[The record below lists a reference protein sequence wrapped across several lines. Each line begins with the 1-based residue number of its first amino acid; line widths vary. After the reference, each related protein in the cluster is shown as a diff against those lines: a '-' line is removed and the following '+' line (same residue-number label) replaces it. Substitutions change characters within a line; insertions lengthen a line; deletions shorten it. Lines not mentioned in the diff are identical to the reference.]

1 MSRPT
6 RAEREARREAKREA
20 WMRERERWHAEHHHG
35 GRQGRHP
42 HHRRPPMWAWWIQH
56 GMRRRLFRG
65 FSMAL
70 LTSAGVAWS
79 IHALIQPASAA
90 LPVSLG
96 FGLLSMWTLTGWIAW
111 RITKPMVE
119 LVSVTR
125 DLGEGKL
132 DRRMQLDPYARHRG
146 EVAVLAK
153 SVNTMAERIERQ
165 IADQRELLAGV
176 SHELRTP
183 LGHLRVLIDT
193 ARDRGA
199 ERDPK
204 LFDELE
210 REVLEID
217 ELVDQLLVH
226 SRLEF
231 DQVDR
236 RTIDPI
242 ALAVRALERA
252 GIDASK
258 LEVQTEVESIM
269 SIMGDPTLLG
279 RALANLIANA
289 RTHGRGLEAL
299 RVREGEAGELC
310 FEVDDRGPGFAPDET
325 EAAFVAFVQGREH
338 QGGSLGLGLSLVRRI
353 AAAHGGRTW
362 ARNRTGT
369 GACVGFSVATNAIER
384 VIASPSR
391 DQPS

>member
-1 MSRPT
+1 MSAPAIET
-6 RAEREARREAKREA
+6 PSERRQAKLRRRIERREQ
-20 WMRERERWHAEHHHG
+20 WMREHQKWHDEHHARHG
-35 GRQGRHP
+35 HHGP
-42 HHRRPPMWAWWIQH
+42 PHRRWPAWAWWIQV

-65 FSMAL
+65 FSFAL
-70 LTSAGVAWS
+70 LTSAALAWS
-79 IHALIQPASAA
+79 IHALFEASSMA
-90 LPVSLG
+90 LALSLG
-96 FGLLSMWTLTGWIAW
+96 AGLLMMWTLTGMIAW
-111 RITKPMVE
+111 RITRPMIE
-119 LVSVTR
+119 LVSVAR
-125 DLGEGKL
+125 DLGEGRL
-132 DRRMQLDPYARHRG
+132 DRRMQLNPYSRHRG
-146 EVAVLAK
+146 EIAVMAR
-153 SVNTMAERIERQ
+153 SINTMAERIERQ

-193 ARDRGA
+193 AR
-199 ERDPK
+199 EREAQSDPR

-231 DQVDR
+231 DHVDR
-236 RTIDPI
+236 RTIDPV

-258 LEVQTEVESIM
+258 LDVQTEVESIA
-269 SIMGDPTLLG
+269 GDPTLLG

-289 RTHGRGLEAL
+289 RAHGRGLEAL
-299 RVREGEAGELC
+299 RVREGEAGETC
-310 FEVDDRGPGFAPDET
+310 FEVEDRGPGFAPGET
-325 EAAFVAFVQGREH
+325 DSAFAAFVQGRER

-369 GACVGFSVATNAIER
+369 GACVGFSVGPAT
-384 VIASPSR
+384 
-391 DQPS
+391 

>member
-1 MSRPT
+1 
-6 RAEREARREAKREA
+6 
-20 WMRERERWHAEHHHG
+20 
-35 GRQGRHP
+35 
-42 HHRRPPMWAWWIQH
+42 
-56 GMRRRLFRG
+56 MRRRLFRG
-65 FSMAL
+65 FSLAL
-70 LTSAGVAWS
+70 LFSAGVTWA
-79 IHALIQPASAA
+79 IHRWLEPSGAA
-90 LPVSLG
+90 LAIPFGAGLITLWMVTG
-96 FGLLSMWTLTGWIAW
+96 FIAW
-111 RITKPMVE
+111 NITKPLIE

-153 SVNTMAERIERQ
+153 SINEMAERIARQ

-193 ARDRGA
+193 ARERGA
-199 ERDPK
+199 EHDPA

-231 DQVDR
+231 DHVDR
-236 RTIDPI
+236 RAIDPV

-258 LEVQTEVESIM
+258 LDVQTEVESI
-269 SIMGDPTLLG
+269 SGDPTLLG

-289 RTHGRGLEAL
+289 RTHGRGLESL
-299 RVREGEAGELC
+299 RVREGEGGELC
-310 FEVDDRGPGFAPDET
+310 FEVEDRGPGFEPGET
-325 EAAFVAFVQGREH
+325 DAAFAAFVQGKAHE
-338 QGGSLGLGLSLVRRI
+338 GGSLGLGLSLVRRI
-353 AAAHGGRTW
+353 AVAHGGRTW

-369 GACVGFSVATNAIER
+369 GACVGFSVGRPT
-384 VIASPSR
+384 
-391 DQPS
+391 

>member
-1 MSRPT
+1 
-6 RAEREARREAKREA
+6 
-20 WMRERERWHAEHHHG
+20 
-35 GRQGRHP
+35 
-42 HHRRPPMWAWWIQH
+42 
-56 GMRRRLFRG
+56 MRRRLFRG
-65 FSMAL
+65 FSIAL
-70 LTSAGVAWS
+70 LVSAGVSWS
-79 IHALIQPASAA
+79 FHALFEPVGAA
-90 LPVSLG
+90 LAIPILAGLISLW
-96 FGLLSMWTLTGWIAW
+96 GLIGMIAW
-111 RITKPMVE
+111 NITEPLIE

-153 SVNTMAERIERQ
+153 SINHMAERIERQ

-193 ARDRGA
+193 ARERGA
-199 ERDPK
+199 ERDPA

-231 DQVDR
+231 DHVDR
-236 RTIDPI
+236 RTIDPV

-258 LEVQTEVESIM
+258 LDVQTEIESIT
-269 SIMGDPTLLG
+269 GDPTLLG

-289 RTHGRGLEAL
+289 RTHGRGLESL
-299 RVREGEAGELC
+299 RVRESEGELC
-310 FEVDDRGPGFAPDET
+310 FEVEDRGPGFAPGET
-325 EAAFVAFVQGREH
+325 DSAFAAFVQGQAH

-353 AAAHGGRTW
+353 AVAHGGRTW

-369 GACVGFSVATNAIER
+369 GACVGFSVG
-384 VIASPSR
+384 ASVPVPES
-391 DQPS
+391 

>member
-1 MSRPT
+1 
-6 RAEREARREAKREA
+6 
-20 WMRERERWHAEHHHG
+20 
-35 GRQGRHP
+35 
-42 HHRRPPMWAWWIQH
+42 
-56 GMRRRLFRG
+56 MRRRLFRG
-65 FSMAL
+65 FGIAL
-70 LTSAGVAWS
+70 LISAGVAWS
-79 IHALIQPASAA
+79 IHALLEGAGAA
-90 LPVSLG
+90 LAISLG
-96 FGLLSMWTLTGWIAW
+96 GGLISLWTLTGLIAW
-111 RITKPMVE
+111 TITKPLIE

-132 DRRMQLDPYARHRG
+132 ARRMQLNPYGRHRG

-153 SVNTMAERIERQ
+153 SINHMAERIERQ

-193 ARDRGA
+193 ARDRGV
-199 ERDPK
+199 ERDPA

-231 DQVDR
+231 DHVDR
-236 RTIDPI
+236 RTIDPV

-258 LEVQTEVESIM
+258 LDVQTEIESIA
-269 SIMGDPTLLG
+269 GDPTLLG

-289 RTHGRGLEAL
+289 RSHGRGLESL
-299 RVREGEAGELC
+299 RVREGEPGELC
-310 FEVDDRGPGFAPDET
+310 FEVEDRGPGFEPGET
-325 EAAFVAFVQGREH
+325 DSAFAAFVQGRAHE
-338 QGGSLGLGLSLVRRI
+338 GGSLGLGLSLVRRI
-353 AAAHGGRTW
+353 AVAHGGRTW
-362 ARNRTGT
+362 AGNCDGT
-369 GACVGFSVATNAIER
+369 GACVGFSVSVA
-384 VIASPSR
+384 
-391 DQPS
+391 

>member
-1 MSRPT
+1 
-6 RAEREARREAKREA
+6 
-20 WMRERERWHAEHHHG
+20 
-35 GRQGRHP
+35 
-42 HHRRPPMWAWWIQH
+42 
-56 GMRRRLFRG
+56 MRRRLFRG
-65 FSMAL
+65 FGLAT
-70 LTSAGVAWS
+70 LTSAGVTWS
-79 IHALIQPASAA
+79 IHALIQPAGAA
-90 LPVSLG
+90 LPVSIG
-96 FGLLSMWTLTGWIAW
+96 VGLLTMWMLTGMIAW
-111 RITKPMVE
+111 NITRPMIE

-132 DRRMQLDPYARHRG
+132 DRRMKLDPYARHRG

-153 SVNTMAERIERQ
+153 SVNDMAGRIERQ

-193 ARDRGA
+193 AR
-199 ERDPK
+199 ERDVGQDPV
-204 LFDELE
+204 LLDELE

-231 DQVDR
+231 DHVDR
-236 RTIDPI
+236 RSIDPV

-258 LEVQTEVESIM
+258 IDIQTEVESIA
-269 SIMGDPTLLG
+269 GDPTLLG

-289 RTHGRGLEAL
+289 RAHGRGLESL
-299 RVREGEAGELC
+299 RVRDGDQIGELC
-310 FEVDDRGPGFAPDET
+310 FEVEDRGPGFAPGET
-325 EAAFVAFVQGREH
+325 DSAFAAFVQGREH

-353 AAAHGGRTW
+353 ALAHAGRTW
-362 ARNRTGT
+362 ARNRTDVDT
-369 GACVGFSVATNAIER
+369 GACVGFSVGPLA
-384 VIASPSR
+384 
-391 DQPS
+391 